1 MPFKRQQLC
10 KADQSKR
17 LVYSILLICKDTT
30 KPVANLIALQPSQ
43 KKTNQ
48 ARKAGSYSQTGT
60 DIKHVEVEPPQAANE
75 LCASSDTVI
84 DSKQLHKVS

>member
-1 MPFKRQQLC
+1 
-10 KADQSKR
+10 
-17 LVYSILLICKDTT
+17 VYSIFLISKDTT
-30 KPVANLIALQPSQ
+30 KPVANLIALQPSL
-43 KKTNQ
+43 KKKSNQ